1 MAKVKTVSKKISK
14 SKLKMIQFIFGVILI
29 IILGTIITLKVAKN
43 TEQQLRSELLF
54 NAKIIVAA
62 INPEKIKSLSGTIND
77 NDSAN
82 YKEVREQALLIG
94 QNLSENIRWV
104 YSMRVQDDRVVF
116 LYDSTPIR
124 DFGHT
129 EPGDAYIDAPIE
141 IFQASSQGI
150 SILSQPY
157 DDVWGDWISVF
168 APIKDFRTGEI
179 VGVLGVDA
187 SYSVFLSKIYRSMIF
202 PASIFFLIFIIYC
215 IIYFYIFRRNQL
227 IRVINEQKVKN
238 EAMLLSIGEG
248 VVICDQEAKIIFANQ
263 AAEKMLQFTA
273 QNIIGKCFYDAWP
286 VVDEKGEVL
295 PKKKRYFYKAYQ
307 TKKLVVSRGDNNFY
321 YVRADGTKF
330 PIFCTVAPV
339 FVDNFFVGVIAVF
352 RDISHEHE
360 IDRMKTE
367 FVSLVSHQL
376 RSPLTAIK
384 YSAELLADQVGDKAD
399 KNTMEYIGAIS
410 QYTSN
415 MVALINSLLNI
426 SRIES
431 GRLAINPEPTDLEKL
446 TQSVIKEVGGGSK
459 VKNQTLTV
467 EAIKNLPKINIDV
480 KLIYEVIKNIL
491 TNAIKYTPKKGKIN
505 ISILVDA
512 NNVILQVSD
521 NGYGIPKK
529 EQDKI
534 FQKFHRASNVAN
546 NIEGSGLGLY
556 LVKIIIKVSG
566 GKIWFESKE
575 GKGTTFWLSLP
586 LSGSPAKAGEVSLG

>member
-1 MAKVKTVSKKISK
+1 
-14 SKLKMIQFIFGVILI
+14 
-29 IILGTIITLKVAKN
+29 
-43 TEQQLRSELLF
+43 
-54 NAKIIVAA
+54 
-62 INPEKIKSLSGTIND
+62 
-77 NDSAN
+77 
-82 YKEVREQALLIG
+82 
-94 QNLSENIRWV
+94 
-104 YSMRVQDDRVVF
+104 
-116 LYDSTPIR
+116 
-124 DFGHT
+124 
-129 EPGDAYIDAPIE
+129 
-141 IFQASSQGI
+141 
-150 SILSQPY
+150 
-157 DDVWGDWISVF
+157 
-168 APIKDFRTGEI
+168 
-179 VGVLGVDA
+179 
-187 SYSVFLSKIYRSMIF
+187 
-202 PASIFFLIFIIYC
+202 
-215 IIYFYIFRRNQL
+215 
-227 IRVINEQKVKN
+227 
-238 EAMLLSIGEG
+238 
-248 VVICDQEAKIIFANQ
+248 
-263 AAEKMLQFTA
+263 
-273 QNIIGKCFYDAWP
+273 
-286 VVDEKGEVL
+286 
-295 PKKKRYFYKAYQ
+295 
-307 TKKLVVSRGDNNFY
+307 
-321 YVRADGTKF
+321 
-330 PIFCTVAPV
+330 
-339 FVDNFFVGVIAVF
+339 
-352 RDISHEHE
+352 
-360 IDRMKTE
+360 MKTE

-459 VKNQTLTV
+459 IKNQTLTV
-467 EAIKNLPKINIDV
+467 EAIKNLPKINIDI